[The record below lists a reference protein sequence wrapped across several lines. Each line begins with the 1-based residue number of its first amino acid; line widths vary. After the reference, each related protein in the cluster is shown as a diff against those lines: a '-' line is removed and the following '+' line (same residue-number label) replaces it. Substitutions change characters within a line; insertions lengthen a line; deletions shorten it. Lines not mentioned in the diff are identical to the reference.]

1 MPPKATAA
9 DAPLMRQL
17 NRSILLNLIR
27 QEGSISRAGIAKSTR
42 LSRSTVSNIITSL
55 LTEDLVRESGAG
67 ESQGGRRPIMVHF
80 NHQAGSVVGVDLAA
94 NRIMV
99 LVTDLDACTLAMAE
113 EEFSVAEGP
122 EAGLLRAIELTR
134 KTVARAGVDFAR
146 VVGLGVGVPGPLNF
160 GTGTVVAPPIMPG
173 WDGVP
178 LRLRLQE
185 TLGIPVYVD
194 NDANLAALGEHWRGA
209 GRGVDDMVY
218 IKLEVGIGCGLV
230 LHGELYRGQIGSA
243 GEIGHLVIDEQGPV
257 CKCGSTG
264 CLEAVAGAHAI
275 LSRAEASLQA
285 GRASTLTAAWRNG
298 GLTMRDMVAAARH
311 GDSLSKEIFH
321 QAGRHV
327 GLAVASLVNVLN
339 PALIIIGGS
348 VSQVGDDLLEPIS
361 QTVRE
366 RALRAASRGVRVV
379 PAQLGREATALGAV
393 TLVLQEAY
401 RSPALSI
408 RTRL

>member
-1 MPPKATAA
+1 M
-9 DAPLMRQL
+9 
-17 NRSILLNLIR
+17 
-27 QEGSISRAGIAKSTR
+27 
-42 LSRSTVSNIITSL
+42 
-55 LTEDLVRESGAG
+55 RESGAG

-80 NHQAGSVVGVDLAA
+80 NYQAGSVVGVDLAA

-99 LVTDLDACTLAMAE
+99 VVTDLDARIRATSE
-113 EEFSVAEGP
+113 EEFSVSEGP
-122 EAGLLRAIELTR
+122 EAGLRRAIDLTR
-134 KTVARAGVDFAR
+134 ETVQRAGVDFAR

-178 LRLRLQE
+178 LRLRLEQ

-209 GRGVDDMVY
+209 GRGFDDFVY
-218 IKLEVGIGCGLV
+218 VKMELGIGCGLV

-243 GEIGHLVIDEQGPV
+243 GEIGHLVIDEEGPA
-257 CKCGSTG
+257 CKCGSAG
-264 CLEAVAGAHAI
+264 CLEAVAGAQAI
-275 LSRAEASLQA
+275 LQQAEASLQG
-285 GRASTLTAAWRNG
+285 GRQSMLTAAWRNG
-298 GLTMRDMVAAARH
+298 GLAIQDVVAAARH
-311 GDSLSKEIFH
+311 GDDLSRELFQ

-327 GLAVASLVNVLN
+327 GVAVASLVNVLN
-339 PALIIIGGS
+339 PGLIIVGGT
-348 VSQVGDDLLEPIS
+348 VSQVGEDLLGPIV
-361 QTVRE
+361 QTVRD

-379 PAQLGREATALGAV
+379 PGELGREATALGAV

-401 RSPALSI
+401 RSPGLSI